1 MSSPHASAGR
11 VLAQYRA
18 VLAWEEARL
27 LELEVA
33 APSPKAIAQYGHDI
47 AWERRWRDLGER
59 KAAIAQ
65 IRSRIAAV
73 ERNG

>member
-1 MSSPHASAGR
+1 

-27 LELEVA
+27 LELEA
-33 APSPKAIAQYGHDI
+33 SAPTPKAIAQYGHDI

-65 IRSRIAAV
+65 IRARIAAV
-73 ERNG
+73 ERGA